1 MPAIGLVIT
10 GVFSASLGLLFLAVL
25 QRKMPRQPD
34 TVFLESSGNAEYL
47 FDGKVMLDATPA
59 GKSLLPRSCQN
70 KVSAWPGL
78 INYLEPRFPGV
89 SKQLETLSTQG
100 TLTLGSV
107 DDEET
112 PPLLMRAELRGGLTR
127 ITVLEAEAKA
137 ATSAFDPLTRR
148 AIRDELE
155 QLRQISANAP
165 LPIWRES
172 AAGEVIWANATY
184 LSIVTDRL
192 GEDEDLAWPL
202 PKLFTYTPQPELMQ
216 GERKKLAGI
225 GDHKDGWFDLYEF
238 AEGKTRQ
245 VYALPAD
252 HTVKAE
258 EGLRAFMQTLT
269 KTFAHLSTGLAIFD
283 KDRKLVLFNPSL
295 IDLTGLAPDLLTKRP
310 SLPMFFDALRD
321 GSMIPEPRDYK
332 SWRNQIT
339 DIEQAAA
346 TGLYEETW
354 SLPSGQTYRVIGRPH
369 PNGALALSFEDISSE
384 MSQTRRYRADL
395 ELGQAVIDEV
405 DTAIAVFSTTGM
417 LVMSNAAYAELWGH
431 DPAASLS
438 AEAGITTICDYWRAA
453 TAPSTIWDRV
463 EDFSNLAGP
472 RDAWQDEARLSD
484 GRRISC
490 RFSPLAG
497 GATMASFALGTAD
510 KSDQEPVFS
519 SARKMA

>member
-1 MPAIGLVIT
+1 MPAIGLVVT
-10 GVFSASLGLLFLAVL
+10 GIFSAFLGLLFLAVL

-34 TVFLESSGNAEYL
+34 TLFPESSGNAEYL
-47 FDGKVMLDATPA
+47 FDDKIMIDATPA
-59 GKSLLPRSCQN
+59 GRSLLPRTCQN
-70 KVSAWPGL
+70 NLSAWPGL

-89 SKQLETLSTQG
+89 SKQLETLSAQG

-107 DDEET
+107 EDEDNA
-112 PPLLMRAELRGGLTR
+112 PLLMRAELRGGLTR
-127 ITVLEAEAKA
+127 ITVLEAEAKV
-137 ATSAFDPLTRR
+137 TTGAFDPLTRR
-148 AIRDELE
+148 AIREELE
-155 QLRQISANAP
+155 QLRQISAKAP

-172 AAGEVIWANATY
+172 AEGEVIWANATY
-184 LSIVTDRL
+184 LNLVTDRL
-192 GEDEDLAWPL
+192 EEGEDLSWPL
-202 PKLFTYTPQPELMQ
+202 QKLFAQSPMPEQTQ
-216 GERKKLAGI
+216 GERKKLVGI
-225 GDHKDGWFDLYEF
+225 GDQKDCWFDLYEF
-238 AEGKTRQ
+238 ADSKTRLI
-245 VYALPAD
+245 YALPAD

-310 SLPMFFDALRD
+310 SLSMFFDALRD
-321 GSMIPEPRDYK
+321 SSMIPEPRDYK

-339 DIEQAAA
+339 DLDQAAA
-346 TGLYEETW
+346 SGLYEETW

-369 PNGALALSFEDISSE
+369 PNGALALSIEDISSE

-405 DTAIAVFSTTGM
+405 GTAIAVFSTTGM

-438 AEAGITTICDYWRAA
+438 AEGSISTICDYWRSA
-453 TAPSTIWDRV
+453 TAPSTIWDRI
-463 EDFSNLAGP
+463 EDFSNLSGP
-472 RDAWQDEARLSD
+472 RDAWEDEARLSD
-484 GRRISC
+484 GRLVNC

-497 GATMASFALGTAD
+497 GATMATFALKANEMNER
-510 KSDQEPVFS
+510 EPRFS
-519 SARKMA
+519 GNRKKA